1 MPLSLLALS
10 LAAWAAPPDD
20 RVRVVVPEVTL
31 AQAMDA
37 AGTDGYGV
45 TAAAAGE
52 RVAQARVVQTRAGLL
67 PTLTAQA
74 GVQRWDSA
82 TEVQFI
88 ETDEP
93 LDCTTFEAVG
103 MGDLCASFGEPIV
116 VREEVTSSV
125 TLRVVAP
132 LTGLVSGERQLAA
145 ATKGRDAAR
154 IGSEGATETARQ
166 QAADAWYAALDVERQ
181 IEIARSQV
189 ESLDARGRTMEV
201 ALAAGNATRNDVL
214 QVTLAA
220 AQARQA
226 VLQLEALRDSAY
238 RRLGLAMG
246 GVGGAVR
253 PAGGEEITTRSVP
266 NRETTVRLAL
276 ERRPDLGALR
286 AQVDAL
292 RASATA
298 LSWSRLP
305 QVSAIGSYTHQ
316 EGQGFGAA
324 PDSGF
329 VGLQADWTIW
339 AWDRQAAGARAARA
353 QADQLA
359 AQLAG
364 AEAGARA
371 EVEGRL
377 DALRTAQA
385 SWEVATGSVE
395 VAQENLRL
403 FEVRQ
408 RAGTATT
415 LELLDAQT
423 SLVRAQSGEAT
434 ARYGIGRA
442 VAALVLAVGEDP
454 WAGAVGNSP

>member
-1 MPLSLLALS
+1 MLLSFLALS
-10 LAAWAAPPDD
+10 FAAWAAQPEDAAAAAA
-20 RVRVVVPEVTL
+20 PEVTL

-37 AGTDGYGV
+37 AGSNGYGV
-45 TAAAAGE
+45 IAASAAE
-52 RVAQARVVQTRAGLL
+52 RVAQARVVQARAGML
-67 PTLTAQA
+67 PMLTAQA
-74 GVQRWDSA
+74 GIQRWDSA

-116 VREEVTSSV
+116 IREEVTSSV
-125 TLRVVAP
+125 TLRAVAP
-132 LTGLVSGERQLAA
+132 LTGLVAGERQLAA

-154 IGSEGATETARQ
+154 FGSEGAGDAARQ
-166 QAADAWYAALDVERQ
+166 QAADAWYSALDVERQ
-181 IEIARSQV
+181 IEIARSQM
-189 ESLDARGRTMEV
+189 ESLNARVHTLEV
-201 ALAAGNATRNDVL
+201 ALTAGGATRNDVL
-214 QVTLAA
+214 QVTLAG

-246 GVGGAVR
+246 GDGGPVR
-253 PAGGEEITTRSVP
+253 PAGDGDVAARSLP
-266 NRETTVRLAL
+266 DREATVARAL
-276 ERRPDLGALR
+276 ERRPDLRALR
-286 AQVDAL
+286 AQVDAS
-292 RASATA
+292 RAAAAA
-298 LSWSRLP
+298 LSWNRLP
-305 QVSAIGSYTHQ
+305 QVSAIGSYTYQ
-316 EGQGFGAA
+316 EGQGFGAE

-353 QADQLA
+353 QADQLG

-385 SWEVATGSVE
+385 SWEVARGSVDL
-395 VAQENLRL
+395 AQENLRL
-403 FEVRQ
+403 FDVRLK
-408 RAGTATT
+408 AGTAST

-434 ARYGIGRA
+434 ARYAIGRA
-442 VAALVLAVGEDP
+442 SGALVLAVGEDP
-454 WAGAVGNSP
+454 WAGGTGP